1 MDDVRDFQRAVH
13 VDVVDPATGETVTG
27 TKIQDGPLPIYLHDE
42 TMNTVRKQ
50 FGYLTDK
57 PIFLNEAQ
65 SILSRRIALLK
76 FNVIE
81 LDSVFMI
88 KGLRVRSFPGKIII
102 MRS

>member
-13 VDVVDPATGETVTG
+13 VEVADPVTGEKVTG
-27 TKIQDGPLPIYLHDE
+27 TQIQDGPLPIYLHEE

-50 FGYLTDK
+50 FGYLTEK
-57 PIFLNEAQ
+57 PIFLNEAL

-81 LDSVFMI
+81 PDSVFMI

-102 MRS
+102 CIR